1 MAFNS
6 FHFLIYFPIVL
17 GCYHALPHRFRWLLL
32 LAASLYFYMA
42 WRAAYVV
49 LLLGAILVSYL
60 AGIWIEE
67 AQAPALKR
75 RHLAFGLTVLL
86 GNLFVFKYFNFFNDS
101 VRAVAELMGLHYGL
115 GALKLLLPIGI
126 SFYTFQ
132 KASYLIDIYRGKQR
146 AERHL
151 GIFALYSSFFPQLVA
166 GPIERGPHLLPQ
178 FREEHRFDY
187 AQIASGLRLMAW
199 GFFKKTVVADRLA
212 PFVNDVY
219 SNPTQQVGTSLLL
232 ATLFFAFQVYCDF
245 SGYSDIAVGCARTIG
260 FRLIDNF
267 RQPYFSSSI
276 QEFWKRWHIS
286 LSSWL
291 TDYVYTPFTRARW
304 LKMHWYPKLLL
315 SLLLTFLVSGLWH
328 GANWTFVVWG
338 ALHGF
343 YLICALL
350 LQKRRLRAVKAL
362 GLDSRP
368 RLLKWINIAST
379 FGLVCIAY
387 IFFRANTLSDA
398 FYVLGHGLASIPQL
412 RFSSIAQFDHYAH
425 NEFVLACLGIG
436 VVMLNDY
443 VTVNDFK
450 LVKDLRQKPWVR
462 RSFDFAITAGIALF
476 GAFYGGK
483 QTFIY
488 FEF

>member
-6 FHFLIYFPIVL
+6 FHFLVYFPIVL
-17 GCYHALPHRFRWLLL
+17 GCYHALPHRFRWMLL

-67 AQAPALKR
+67 AEAPALKR

-101 VRAVAELMGLHYGL
+101 VRAVVELMGLHYGL

-132 KASYLIDIYRGKQR
+132 KASYLIDIYRGKQK

-187 AQIASGLRLMAW
+187 AQVASGLRLMAW

-212 PFVNDVY
+212 PFVNNVY
-219 SNPTQQVGTSLLL
+219 SNPTEQVGTSLLL

-260 FRLIDNF
+260 FRLVDNF

-338 ALHGF
+338 ALHGS
-343 YLICALL
+343 YLIGALL
-350 LQKRRLRAVKAL
+350 LQKQRLRAVKAL
-362 GLDSRP
+362 GLDRQP

-379 FGLVCIAY
+379 FALVCIAY

-398 FYVLGHGLASIPQL
+398 FYVLAHGFASIPQL
-412 RFSSIAQFDHYAH
+412 RFGSISQFDHYAH

-443 VTVNDFK
+443 VTLNDFK
-450 LVKDLRQKPWVR
+450 LVKDLWQKPWVR

>member
-6 FHFLIYFPIVL
+6 LHFLVYFPTVL
-17 GCYHALPHRFRWLLL
+17 VLYHLLPDRFRWMLL

-42 WRAAYVV
+42 WRAVYVV
-49 LLLGAILVSYL
+49 LLLAAIVVSYVV
-60 AGIWIEE
+60 GIKVEDSE
-67 AQAPALKR
+67 QPTAKR
-75 RHLAFGLTVLL
+75 RYLALGLTVLL

-101 VRAVAELMGLHYGL
+101 VRSLVEAMGVHYGL
-115 GALKLLLPIGI
+115 GALKLVLPIGI

-132 KASYLIDIYRGKQR
+132 KASYLIDIYRGKQK

-151 GIFALYSSFFPQLVA
+151 GIFSLYSSFFPQLVA

-178 FREEHRFDY
+178 FREVHRFNYGDV
-187 AQIASGLRLMAW
+187 ASGLRLMAW
-199 GFFKKTVVADRLA
+199 GFFKKCVVADRLA
-212 PFVNDVY
+212 PMVNDVY
-219 SNPTQQVGTSLLL
+219 STPTQQAGTSLFL

-245 SGYSDIAVGCARTIG
+245 SGYSDIAVGCAQTIG
-260 FRLIDNF
+260 FRLMANF
-267 RQPYFSSSI
+267 RQPYFSTSI

-291 TDYVYTPFTRARW
+291 TDYVYTPFTRAKW

-338 ALHGF
+338 AMHGL
-343 YLICALL
+343 YLIVAVLM
-350 LQKRRLRAVKAL
+350 QKRRAAAVKAI
-362 GLDSRP
+362 GLDKKP
-368 RLLKWINIAST
+368 VLLKWVNIVFT
-379 FGLVCIAY
+379 FTLVCIAY

-398 FYVLGHGLASIPQL
+398 FYILVHAAAGIPQL
-412 RFSSIAQFDHYAH
+412 RPSSIAEFDNYMH
-425 NEFVLACLGIG
+425 NDFVLACLGIG
-436 VVMLNDY
+436 IVMLNDY
-443 VTVNDFK
+443 AAVNNVK
-450 LVKDLRQKPWVR
+450 LVKDLWEKRWVR
-462 RSFDFAITAGIALF
+462 RSFDFAVTAGIVLF
-476 GAFYGGK
+476 GAFYGGR

>member
-6 FHFLIYFPIVL
+6 LHFLVYFPTVL
-17 GCYHALPHRFRWLLL
+17 VLYHLLPDRFRWMLL

-42 WRAAYVV
+42 WRAVYVV
-49 LLLGAILVSYL
+49 LLLAAIVLSYVVGIKIEDSEQPAMKRRYL
-60 AGIWIEE
+60 AI
-67 AQAPALKR
+67 
-75 RHLAFGLTVLL
+75 GLTVLL

-101 VRAVAELMGLHYGL
+101 VRSLVEAMGLHYGL
-115 GALKLLLPIGI
+115 GALKLVLPIGI

-132 KASYLIDIYRGKQR
+132 KASYLIDIYRGKQK

-151 GIFALYSSFFPQLVA
+151 GIFSLYSSFFPQLVA

-178 FREEHRFDY
+178 FREVHRFDY
-187 AQIASGLRLMAW
+187 GDMASGLRLMAW
-199 GFFKKTVVADRLA
+199 GFFKKCVVADRLA
-212 PFVNDVY
+212 PMVNDIY
-219 SNPTQQVGTSLLL
+219 ATPTQHAGTSLFL

-245 SGYSDIAVGCARTIG
+245 SGYSDIAVGCARTMG
-260 FRLIDNF
+260 FRLMANF
-267 RQPYFSSSI
+267 RQPYFSTSI

-291 TDYVYTPFTRARW
+291 TDYVYTPFTRAKW

-338 ALHGF
+338 AMHGL
-343 YLICALL
+343 YLIVAVLM
-350 LQKRRLRAVKAL
+350 QKRRAAAVKAI
-362 GLDSRP
+362 GLDKKP
-368 RLLKWINIAST
+368 VLLKWVNIVFT
-379 FGLVCIAY
+379 FTLVCIAY

-398 FYVLGHGLASIPQL
+398 FYILVHAAAGIPQL
-412 RFSSIAQFDHYAH
+412 RPSSIAEFDNYMH

-436 VVMLNDY
+436 IVMLSDY
-443 VTVNDFK
+443 AALNDFK
-450 LVKDLRQKPWVR
+450 LVKDLWQKRWVR
-462 RSFDFAITAGIALF
+462 RSFDFAVTAGIVLF
-476 GAFYGGK
+476 GAFYGGR